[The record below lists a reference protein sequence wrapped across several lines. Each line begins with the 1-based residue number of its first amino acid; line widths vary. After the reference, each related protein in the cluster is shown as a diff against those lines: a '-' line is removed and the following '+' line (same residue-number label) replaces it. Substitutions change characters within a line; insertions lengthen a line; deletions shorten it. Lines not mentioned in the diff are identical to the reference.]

1 MNYQEAWQFLD
12 NLQFFKIKLGLESM
26 NGFLDSVGHPQR
38 KLRFIHVAGTNGK
51 GSVSATLLSIL
62 AGAGYQVGLYTS
74 PHLSSVRERFRIND
88 AYIPEADFAAIATE
102 IRDVLGE
109 RQITYFEFTTALA
122 MLWFAR
128 REVDVAILEVGM
140 GGRLDATNVVT
151 PLVSVITNVSM
162 DHEAYLG
169 TTLAEVAFEKA
180 GVIKPGVPVVS
191 GVAAD
196 ASRKVV
202 EEICRERGAQL
213 LLMGR
218 DFSAAATGPQEWDYR
233 GFGERMAVVDGL
245 PCRLGGSHQVANA
258 ALAVATLEALADA
271 LPVADEAIRGGLAAV
286 RWPGRMEY
294 FCLDAE
300 TGAEIACPPP
310 AAGGGGAACNLRRY
324 LLDGAHNPAGV
335 EALRKA
341 LADAFPHDRVIMV
354 WASMADKDIAPMLAA
369 VAPLCARIIFTR
381 PECERSAQAAHLTEL
396 LPDSFKERAAGADT
410 VAEALALAAGE
421 AGSADLIV
429 VAGSL
434 YLIGAARKILLGEVV
449 R

>member
-1 MNYQEAWQFLD
+1 MDYQEAWKFLD

-38 KLRFIHVAGTNGK
+38 QLKFIHVAGTNGK
-51 GSVSATLLSIL
+51 GSVSATLLAVL
-62 AGAGYQVGLYTS
+62 ARAGYRVGLYTS

-88 AYIPEADFAAIATE
+88 TFISEEEFAAMATK
-102 IRDVLGE
+102 IRDVLGD
-109 RQITYFEFTTALA
+109 RQITYFEFTTAIA
-122 MLWFAR
+122 MLWFAQS
-128 REVDVAILEVGM
+128 EVDVAILEVGM
-140 GGRLDATNVVT
+140 GGRLDATNVVV

-169 TTLAEVAFEKA
+169 NTLAEVAFEKA

-191 GVAAD
+191 AVAAD
-196 ASRKVV
+196 ASRTVV
-202 EEICRERGAQL
+202 EDACRERGARL

-218 DFSAAATGPQEWDYR
+218 DFAGEPVAAQAWDYR
-233 GFGERMAVVDGL
+233 GLGELAADYNGL
-245 PCRLGGSHQVANA
+245 PCRLGGAHQVVNS
-258 ALAVATLEALADA
+258 ALAVATLAVMADE
-271 LPVADEAIRGGLAAV
+271 LPVSEEAIRSGLAAV

-294 FCLDAE
+294 FCIDSA
-300 TGAEIACPPP
+300 TGAEVAC
-310 AAGGGGAACNLRRY
+310 AAGQEQGGVRNPALRRY

-381 PECERSAQAAHLTEL
+381 PECERSADATQLMAMLPGSCKAQA
-396 LPDSFKERAAGADT
+396 SGAPS
-410 VAEALALAAGE
+410 VAEALAVAVKE
-421 AGSADLIV
+421 AEADDLIV

-434 YLIGAARKILLGEVV
+434 YLIGAARKLLLGEVV
-449 R
+449 G